1 MGPVWYSRYGVYI
14 EEIKYGYVSKIM
26 FCPRL
31 VSMRVVPSLTGYK
44 CKTRKQKIS
53 TSPISPWG
61 GKIQNNQILSHNAY
75 FLEAVECCCVSQLLH
90 CVKMHL
96 PPTSPPPR
104 STYFLLSICIP
115 NLTCWEREPG
125 SVRQHFWI
133 AVPALWLFIDSLNR
147 EKKNIHLFF
156 KPKKSYL

>member
-44 CKTRKQKIS
+44 CKTRKQKSS

-96 PPTSPPPR
+96 PPTSPPTPIHIFSSKHLHSKLDMLR
-104 STYFLLSICIP
+104 KRTWFSASAFLDCS
-115 NLTCWEREPG
+115 PG
-125 SVRQHFWI
+125 SMTIYRLLEQ
-133 AVPALWLFIDSLNR
+133 R
-147 EKKNIHLFF
+147 EKEHSLIF
-156 KPKKSYL
+156 